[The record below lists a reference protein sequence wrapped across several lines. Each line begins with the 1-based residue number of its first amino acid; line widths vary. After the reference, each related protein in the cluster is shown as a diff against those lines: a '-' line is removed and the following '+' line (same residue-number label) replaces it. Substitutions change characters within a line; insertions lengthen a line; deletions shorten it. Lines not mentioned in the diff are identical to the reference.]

1 MQHFSYINFVIFQL
15 LYASFNPN
23 QCVFFLQQNIS
34 IALVGKNEKFHI
46 LNDEETARFVAAVEK
61 RSGPPPDNGGGGGS
75 NEPAT
80 IDDFDTHDPQDPKN
94 PRDSGDPQVQVA
106 MET

>member
-1 MQHFSYINFVIFQL
+1 MCL
-15 LYASFNPN
+15 LF
-23 QCVFFLQQNIS
+23 QQNIS

-61 RSGPPPDNGGGGGS
+61 RSGPPPDNGGGGGAVGS
-75 NEPAT
+75 NKPDT